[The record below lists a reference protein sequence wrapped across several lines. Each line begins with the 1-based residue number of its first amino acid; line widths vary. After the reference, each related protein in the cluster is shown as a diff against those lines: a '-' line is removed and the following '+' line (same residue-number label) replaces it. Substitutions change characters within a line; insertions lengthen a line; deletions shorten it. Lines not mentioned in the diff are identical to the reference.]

1 MLKNNINKRI
11 TYIKGEVGSVNNLV
25 VKKFII
31 GKEYPMDA
39 YLIYM
44 ETLVDK
50 NIINESILKPLMIY
64 ADETYFPKH
73 NLPEYLSKKYL
84 AIGDISI
91 EDEDEII
98 IKSINDGKSVLFVA
112 GYETA
117 IILNTKGGEFRSITD
132 PQNESSVR
140 GTREG
145 FVENLETNISIIK
158 RKIPDKNLKI
168 ETLKIG
174 DRSQTN
180 VSIIFIEDIAKPEI
194 VEELKRRLHLIDVDY
209 ITGIGEIEQY
219 IEEYPYSPF
228 PQFFSTE
235 RPDIIVSSLMEGQI
249 VLFSDGTPFTLVVPS
264 IMTQFFQAV
273 EDYYQR
279 TLVSSFVRILR
290 VVATIVVILLP
301 STYLTLISYNVELI
315 PIKFLTPIIQ
325 SRQGIALSPLLEI
338 LSMEVIIE
346 FLREGGLRL
355 PPKIAGTLSIVG
367 GIIIGNAAIDSN
379 LASPSTLLI
388 VGISTV
394 ASFTIP
400 NYEMAVSIRFLRFPM
415 LLLADALGFL
425 GIAIGSFLI
434 LIHIFSIKNFGVD
447 YLKISKKDFK
457 DIFIRAPLWAMNNRP
472 NMLPNT
478 NSKRQIDFRK
488 LFRRKKHG
496 KRQ

>member
-1 MLKNNINKRI
+1 MLRNNIEKRLS
-11 TYIKGEVGSVNNLV
+11 YIKGSLGSINNV
-25 VKKFII
+25 IVKKIFI
-31 GKEYPMDA
+31 GKEYPIDA

-64 ADETYFPKH
+64 ADESFFPKH
-73 NLPEYLSKKYL
+73 NLPEYLSQKYL
-84 AIGDISI
+84 TIGDISI
-91 EDEDEII
+91 EDKDENI
-98 IKSINDGKSVLFVA
+98 IKAINDGKSVLFLA
-112 GYETA
+112 GYEAA

-145 FVENLETNISIIK
+145 FIENLETNIGIIK

-168 ETLKIG
+168 KNFRIG
-174 DRSQTN
+174 KRSETN
-180 VSIIFIEDIAKPEI
+180 VSLIFIEDIAKTEI
-194 VEELKRRLHLIDVDY
+194 VEELERRLHLIDVDY

-249 VLFSDGTPFTLVVPS
+249 VLFSDGTPFALVVPS

-290 VVATIVVILLP
+290 VIATIVVILLP

-315 PIKFLTPIIQ
+315 PIKFLTPIVQ

-338 LSMEVIIE
+338 VSMELIIE

-415 LLLADALGFL
+415 LLLADSLGFL
-425 GIAIGSFLI
+425 GIATGSFLI
-434 LIHIFSIKNFGVD
+434 LMHIFSIKNFGVD

-457 DIFIRAPLWAMNNRP
+457 DIFIRAPLWSMNNRP
-472 NMLPNT
+472 NMLPNS
-478 NSKRQIDFRK
+478 NNQRQIDFRK

-496 KRQ
+496 KR